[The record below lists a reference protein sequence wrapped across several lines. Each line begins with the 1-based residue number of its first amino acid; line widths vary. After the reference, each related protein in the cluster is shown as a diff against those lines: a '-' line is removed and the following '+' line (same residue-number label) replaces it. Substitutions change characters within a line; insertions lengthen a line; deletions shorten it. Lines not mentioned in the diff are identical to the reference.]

1 MLASAESSG
10 GSSGVWVMADI
21 EVVTEEERD
30 RLVYEARFKGE
41 SLRSICK
48 QFGLSIAEV
57 NAAIDRTMLRVDN
70 GFRAREHAISVDQV
84 IRSKS
89 EAVTMVLDKNEQ
101 ATVRLAAMH
110 AQAKLDLR
118 LGQLLGTDAP
128 MKVDPIA
135 LIEAG
140 KPAKTSTDRIEEVI
154 ERLVAEGPSPTS
166 RDADPAE
173 RAKSN

>member
-1 MLASAESSG
+1 M
-10 GSSGVWVMADI
+10 VDI
-21 EVVTEEERD
+21 EIVTEEERN
-30 RLVYEARFKGE
+30 RRIYELRFRGE
-41 SLRSICK
+41 GLRSIGA
-48 QFGLSIAEV
+48 QFGMSIAEV
-57 NAAIDRTMLRVDN
+57 NAAIDRCLRRVDN
-70 GFRAREHAISVDQV
+70 AFRAREHAISVDQV
-84 IRSKS
+84 LRSKS
-89 EAVTMVLDKNEQ
+89 EAVAMVLDKNEQ
-101 ATVRLAAMH
+101 ATVRLQAMH

-128 MKVDPIA
+128 MRVDPIA

>member
-1 MLASAESSG
+1 M
-10 GSSGVWVMADI
+10 VDI
-21 EVVTEEERD
+21 EIVTEEERD
-30 RLVYEARFKGE
+30 RRICEVRFRGE
-41 SLRSICK
+41 GLRSIGA
-48 QFGLSIAEV
+48 QFGMSIAEV
-57 NAAIDRTMLRVDN
+57 NAAIDRCLRRVDN
-70 GFRAREHAISVDQV
+70 AFRAREHAISVDQV
-84 IRSKS
+84 LRSKS
-89 EAVTMVLDKNEQ
+89 EAVAMVLDKNEQ
-101 ATVRLAAMH
+101 ATVRLQAMH

-128 MKVDPIA
+128 MRVDPIA

-166 RDADPAE
+166 READPAE